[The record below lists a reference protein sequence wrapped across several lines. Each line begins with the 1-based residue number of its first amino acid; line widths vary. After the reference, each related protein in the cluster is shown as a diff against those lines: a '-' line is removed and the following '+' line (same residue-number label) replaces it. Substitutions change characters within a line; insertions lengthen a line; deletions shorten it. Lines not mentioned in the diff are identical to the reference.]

1 MNDGI
6 ELFPTRKVKY
16 GLHIYVCILYS
27 IHGYDGYLLYDVVK
41 KKKTASVGALL
52 CGKKTHLTW
61 PTMSMG
67 YPWWC
72 WNWSIKTFKTS
83 TNSTLPTPDHATQS
97 AMRKVLPPA
106 AAILPCPKVA
116 IFNEMFGQGDNAW
129 CSFGSAAK
137 LDMLKFSWYSN
148 RRTWEFKNDGTC

>member
-41 KKKTASVGALL
+41 KKKLLLWEPCFAERKPTSPDLPCQWDTLDGAGIGAS
-52 CGKKTHLTW
+52 KH
-61 PTMSMG
+61 
-67 YPWWC
+67 
-72 WNWSIKTFKTS
+72 IKTS